1 MFGHKDGSINLF
13 ISVALV
19 IVMFILVSLPG
30 FAGTS
35 TETSPPIYATL
46 TPTIYPYPIY
56 GNQSDPNYRSSAYVM
71 NSTSSLT
78 PTALYTYTFPLTDT
92 VSPSPTYTSTP
103 TFTPTPTFTST
114 PVPPPTETPTLYPTQ
129 FSYLPYLY
137 REHFNPTYTPTPT
150 PPPPETVLYCDNLS
164 QPVYIPD
171 NNSTGISDEISIS
184 DGRQLV
190 NLSVY
195 LNISHSWVG
204 DLVVTL
210 TNQHTGE
217 MIAVLDRPGIPNNP
231 YGCSNDNIITV
242 LDDAVAQPA
251 EDQCAVY
258 PKAISGIYLPDEA
271 LSSFA
276 GRSVTGTWELNVSDR
291 YPSDAGWLNGW
302 CLETFLSDTI
312 PAPTPTPTL
321 VSLPLSAYVDGMSGQ
336 NQQLPL
342 DCESRSAVDWAKHF
356 GLNIDE
362 FDFLYNLPASDD
374 PESGFVGDPNGTWGN
389 IPPDDYGV
397 HAPPIA
403 DLLRDYGLTA
413 RSYRSLQWDDLRAEI
428 ASGNPVIVWI
438 IGGSTFNLVNG
449 IPYFYTPASTGNTTI
464 VAPYEHT
471 AILVGYSPTEVTVLN
486 GSHLVD
492 HIPLDQFLDSWSV
505 LQFMAVL
512 ARP

>member
-13 ISVALV
+13 ISVALA
-19 IVMFILVSLPG
+19 ILMFILVSLPC

-342 DCESRSAVDWAKHF
+342 DCESRSAVDWANHF

-362 FDFLYNLPASDD
+362 IDFFS
-374 PESGFVGDPNGTWGN
+374 
-389 IPPDDYGV
+389 
-397 HAPPIA
+397 
-403 DLLRDYGLTA
+403 
-413 RSYRSLQWDDLRAEI
+413 
-428 ASGNPVIVWI
+428 
-438 IGGSTFNLVNG
+438 
-449 IPYFYTPASTGNTTI
+449 
-464 VAPYEHT
+464 
-471 AILVGYSPTEVTVLN
+471 
-486 GSHLVD
+486 
-492 HIPLDQFLDSWSV
+492 
-505 LQFMAVL
+505 
-512 ARP
+512 